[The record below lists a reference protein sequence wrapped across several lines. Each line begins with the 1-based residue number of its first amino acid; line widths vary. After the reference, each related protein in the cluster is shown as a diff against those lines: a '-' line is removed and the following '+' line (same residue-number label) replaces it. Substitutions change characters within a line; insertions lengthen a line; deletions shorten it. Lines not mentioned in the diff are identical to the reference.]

1 MQYVKSPTIIQI
13 ELSSMCNAL
22 CLGCY
27 RIDQD
32 NYNRSHPDIPHK
44 QFADPQVIKNL
55 FLSKAASTIQKI
67 EFCGTIDEPLMHPD
81 FLDILDMLLEIRP
94 DLRITIH
101 TNGSIRPAKFWQ
113 ELAIRLNKF
122 RSYGMMFS
130 IDGLADTNHI
140 YRQNT
145 SFDKIMKNASAF
157 IAAGGEAEWQY
168 LIFDWNKHQVDE
180 AKHLATETGFVSFK
194 TRNDRT
200 ITGNITLEEI
210 RELQAKDERYDGE
223 QGFNLAEKIQEH
235 AKYQDNEISC
245 SWSEDEQFFL
255 TFDHRLWPCCF
266 IADSTRTKEKYM
278 QQRFYDN
285 YGEDFNDVSKYTLDE
300 VLEHRFYK
308 SQLVESWSCGFGLGE
323 TDKIFKCA
331 ATCSKRALKKNP
343 LYDHTEESLN

>member
-1 MQYVKSPTIIQI
+1 MEYIKNPKILQV

-32 NYNRSHPDIPHK
+32 NFNRSHPGIPHK
-44 QFADPQVIKNL
+44 QFADPSVLKNL
-55 FLSKAASTIQKI
+55 FLTEASKSVKTI

-81 FLDILDMLLEIRP
+81 FLNIIDMLAEIRP

-101 TNGSIRPAKFWQ
+101 TNGSLRPVKFWQ
-113 ELAIRLNKF
+113 QLAHGLEKF

-145 SFDKIMKNASAF
+145 SFDKIMTNASAF
-157 IAAGGEAEWQY
+157 ISAGGQAEWQY
-168 LIFDWNKHQVDE
+168 LIFDWNKHQVQE
-180 AKHLATETGFVSFK
+180 AKQLASDMGFTNFK

-200 ITGNITLEEI
+200 VTGNYTLEEI
-210 RELQAKDERYDGE
+210 RELQAKNQRYDGE
-223 QGFNLAEKIQEH
+223 YKFNLNHQIKSHEQ
-235 AKYQDNEISC
+235 YQDNEISC
-245 SWSEDEQFFL
+245 TWQEDSHLFI

-266 IADSTRTKEKYM
+266 IADSTRTKTSYT

-285 YGEDFNDVSKYTLDE
+285 YGDDFNDLTKYNFDE
-300 VLEHRFYK
+300 ILQHRFFK
-308 SQLVESWSCGFGLGE
+308 SHLLKSWNNDFGLGE

-331 ATCSKRALKKNP
+331 KTCSKRALAKNP
-343 LYDHTEESLN
+343 LYNHNNESLN